1 VRPAGETQHGKI
13 EKALW
18 LTEKFAPEIEADLHR
33 YYGLNLGLFFV
44 PGSGL
49 SWRKLLVLT
58 EHLPP
63 ESTLNTAIRNS
74 MPERD
79 VLANFGDPVNAPWS
93 PLESLVAA
101 LIDEVR
107 QLAWMYAS
115 AHSDATIK
123 RPEPIRRPGIGGR
136 SSRGHIMSAQD
147 IKAIDP
153 RMRNIPDDQVQDALD
168 ALTGRTTL

>member
-1 VRPAGETQHGKI
+1 VWPAGATQHGKI
-13 EKALW
+13 EKAVW
-18 LTEKFAPEIEADLHR
+18 LTENFPEEIEADLHR

-49 SWRKLLVLT
+49 SWRKLLALV

-63 ESTLNTAIRNS
+63 ESTLNTAIRND
-74 MPERD
+74 MPED
-79 VLANFGDPVNAPWS
+79 KVLANFGDPVNAPWS
-93 PLESLVAA
+93 PLESLVAS

-115 AHSDATIK
+115 SHSDATIK
-123 RPEPIRRPGIGGR
+123 RPEPIRRPGITGR
-136 SSRGHIMSAQD
+136 RTGRKRRMTAQE

-153 RMRNIPDDQVQDALD
+153 RMRNIPDDQVQDVLN
-168 ALTGRTTL
+168 ALTGRTL

>member
-1 VRPAGETQHGKI
+1 VRPAGETIHGKI

-18 LTEKFAPEIEADLHR
+18 LTEEFPEEIEADLHR

-49 SWRKLLVLT
+49 SWRKLLVLIG
-58 EHLPP
+58 HLPP

-74 MPERD
+74 MPAEE
-79 VLANFGDPVNAPWS
+79 VLANFGDPEKAPWS
-93 PLESLVAA
+93 PLESLVAS

-115 AHSDATIK
+115 SHSDATIK
-123 RPEPIRRPGIGGR
+123 RPEPLPRPGVGK
-136 SSRGHIMSAQD
+136 SSRGHRMSVAD

-153 RMRNIPDDQVQDALD
+153 RLRNVPDDQVQDALD
-168 ALTGRTTL
+168 AMTGRTTS